1 MFKNLLFNFFFLI
14 KDGKIPW
21 AQAAEMMEGRSDNM
35 ILCRHRKLTE
45 WKEKCEWLEKQDVS
59 KILLVIQK

>member
-1 MFKNLLFNFFFLI
+1 
-14 KDGKIPW
+14 
-21 AQAAEMMEGRSDNM
+21 MMEGRSDNM

-59 KILLVIQK
+59 KILLVKQKSKIDFYDNMKCYSKFYCSCW